1 MAETSPGI
9 PPETSHGPG
18 RVLVL
23 AYAILAVGAT
33 GRSSVQLATKAA
45 EAPLAYT
52 LSAVA
57 AVVYIVATLALAKDW
72 WRIAL
77 LTITTELIGVLVVG
91 TLTVV
96 DAGDFPDATVWSLYG
111 RGYLFLPLVLPV
123 LGLLWLRQTR
133 DAGPARA

>member
-1 MAETSPGI
+1 M
-9 PPETSHGPG
+9 PEQQADTSHGPG

-33 GRSSVQLATKAA
+33 GRSSVQLATKAS

-57 AVVYIVATLALAKDW
+57 AVVYIVATLALARDW
-72 WRIAL
+72 WRVAL
-77 LTITTELIGVLVVG
+77 VTISAELVGVLVVG

-111 RGYLFLPLVLPV
+111 QGYVFLPLVLPV
-123 LGLLWLRQTR
+123 LGLLWLRRTH
-133 DAGPARA
+133 AARATRA